1 MKVVITTGS
10 DGMEGSEDRGMACLS
25 GKPLISY
32 VLDWIVD
39 FDVSDLYLV
48 QPKIVQAMP
57 NVSSDFPTDDLSDY
71 VNDFVG
77 DRFNCRYVSQ
87 VFPLGNAHAT
97 WLALSPYR
105 AELSSDEPLLVVDID
120 LVRLDAVE
128 QGLMFLSPS
137 DSIAQDGELSPW
149 GGGSENIVI
158 GSVHLISASPVVFG
172 PGSEP
177 SYDLEYF
184 SGVYYFPGG
193 QEVFNKMRDMI
204 LNDSSEGVVFD
215 RYRLSDVINCMSV
228 AGQGVKLM
236 AL

>member
-1 MKVVITTGS
+1 MNVVITVGLA
-10 DGMEGSEDRGMACLS
+10 GAEGTEDRGMACLS

-48 QPKIVQAMP
+48 QPKIVLAMP
-57 NVSSDFPTDDLSDY
+57 NVSSDVPTDDLSDY

-77 DRFNCRYVSQ
+77 GRFNCQYVSQ
-87 VFPLGNAHAT
+87 AFPLGSAHAT
-97 WLALSPYR
+97 WLALSPQR
-105 AELSSDEPLLVVDID
+105 VELNPDEPLLVVDID
-120 LVRLDAVE
+120 LVRSDFVE

-158 GSVHLISASPVVFG
+158 GNVHLVSASPVVFG

-177 SYDLEYF
+177 CYDLEYF
-184 SGVYYFPGG
+184 SGIYYFPCV
-193 QEVFNKMRDMI
+193 EKVFSEMRDMI
-204 LNDSSEGVVFD
+204 LNDSAGPLDVD
-215 RYRLSDVINCMSV
+215 KYRLSDVINRMSV
-228 AGQGVKLM
+228 VGQGVKLM